1 MVMAQFR
8 RFGEFM
14 AGHFLLPWGVRH
26 FEVWNEPN
34 LGSGI
39 YPQIVGKSVVGPAAY
54 VKMLKAFWT
63 GARSANSSAVVM
75 AGATSRF
82 GSNGTNVGSTSP
94 QWFARYLREHGA
106 AKWFNAYSHH
116 PYTKIGSD
124 PSPTAPPR
132 EPSKAVTLGNIDV
145 LLKIFPTKPFYLTE
159 FCYSTAPVK
168 DLFCVVVSKE
178 DQARYLR
185 QAWAFVARYP
195 RIKVMLWF
203 LVRDWEKDPL
213 TTPGVGV
220 YTGLLDAAGNR
231 KPAWYAFVGDNQLT
245 AAVSPA
251 SAGSGS
257 YSVSGRLTT
266 QGAPGAGI
274 TVLLQRR
281 PVTGGGWSTVAT
293 PVTRTSANGDYSF
306 TLTQT
311 GAWQY
316 RVIWDGVC
324 ESASVAVGVR

>member
-1 MVMAQFR
+1 
-8 RFGEFM
+8 
-14 AGHFLLPWGVRH
+14 
-26 FEVWNEPN
+26 
-34 LGSGI
+34 
-39 YPQIVGKSVVGPAAY
+39 
-54 VKMLKAFWT
+54 
-63 GARSANSSAVVM
+63 VVM

-82 GSNGTNVGSTSP
+82 GSNGTNEGSTSP
-94 QWFARYLREHGA
+94 QWFARYLKEHGA

-203 LVRDWEKDPL
+203 LVRDWEKDPM

-220 YTGLLDAAGNR
+220 YTGLLDAAGQR
-231 KPAWYAFVGDNQLT
+231 KPAWYAFVGDNRMT
-245 AAVSPA
+245 AEALPFVTP
-251 SAGSGS
+251 GQFF
-257 YSVSGRLTT
+257 SVAGRLTT
-266 QGAPGAGI
+266 RGAPGAGVA
-274 TVLLQRR
+274 VLLQSR
-281 PVTGGGWSTVAT
+281 PLAGGSWSTVAT
-293 PVTRTSANGDYSF
+293 AATNTDANGDYAF

-311 GAWQY
+311 AGRQY
-316 RVIWDGVC
+316 RVVWDGVC
-324 ESASVAVGVR
+324 ESAPVAVGVH